1 MTTGAVVLV
10 LVILARWLLALLEPR
25 AAAAP
30 ARVTCGRC
38 GREVAAQVA
47 HWHAQA
53 HERGGEVAGEGDR
66 VRRVA

>member
-1 MTTGAVVLV
+1 MTAAVVLALVV
-10 LVILARWLLALLEPR
+10 LVRWLLALDEPR
-25 AAAAP
+25 AVDAP
-30 ARVTCGRC
+30 ARVVCGRC
-38 GREVAAQVA
+38 GRGVAPQVA